1 MLTNSQAQEQDSHQ
15 AATAG
20 ATETESRAVLAGGG
34 NPSQSTNVNLQC
46 RTSVDRGRYVTELN
60 STLCCWNERIEA
72 ILPGL
77 LVVIF
82 LKPSWKEIPPFSV
95 SWMGRL
101 TLSSSWGHSLSV
113 IWTHCPLEEGRRAW
127 SVVPVLYQWQYTL
140 VHWLGL
146 EPTGNST
153 LQHKWQWKM
162 YGIKLWILLLYWA
175 KCLHWENE
183 LLKMYVFQQL
193 IYICNWKSRAKCYLK
208 RQNGGWREKKKNIG

>member
-1 MLTNSQAQEQDSHQ
+1 MPTHSQAQKQDSRQ
-15 AATAG
+15 AGTTKAAG
-20 ATETESRAVLAGGG
+20 GAVLAGGG
-34 NPSQSTNVNLQC
+34 NPSLSTNANLRLQW
-46 RTSVDRGRYVTELN
+46 RISVDRMRHVTELN
-60 STLCCWNERIEA
+60 STLCAAETVAIELL
-72 ILPGL
+72 LPGL